1 MQELNTT
8 ASEKIFHCYKD
19 GEWVETFGVW
29 AVSEDQIEIVNEKKI
44 DLSEYDEVRVIELN
58 DDDTYWGIVDEQELD
73 DDYKFKAVKKT
84 FVLPTEGEEYEVVEL
99 IDDVLDWETFESSS
113 GNSFINYYSSKK
125 DGMEEIDAEDLI
137 EDDED
142 FGW

>member
-1 MQELNTT
+1 MDGWN
-8 ASEKIFHCYKD
+8 CYKD

-142 FGW
+142 LGW

>member
-1 MQELNTT
+1 M
-8 ASEKIFHCYKD
+8 
-19 GEWVETFGVW
+19 
-29 AVSEDQIEIVNEKKI
+29 
-44 DLSEYDEVRVIELN
+44 SEYDEVRVIELN

-142 FGW
+142 LGW